1 MFVQQH
7 SFRSQSSTLEGL
19 PHRRGHLFIEEKNEF
34 VRASSATV
42 KMVVN
47 EVSTHPRRNFAIV
60 LAAVMYFGSTALTLA
75 CGKLVYN
82 SGSAKVRPSMVMM
95 VTTCQAIA
103 TILWGTLLIIRRFL
117 RSPHHVANCRGVGQP
132 RFWLLCVPYSVGY
145 FFVYYIMYL
154 AVQHVSGVAFV
165 ALMMARVN
173 IDMFLEA
180 LFLNRS
186 SETSRVGA
194 ANMIMICAIVHMLT
208 VPASDVSSTITLG
221 CVFTLAFNIVSSA
234 TYTYIP
240 WLRSRGYEDM
250 LNIAFVTSAQ
260 QALVGLAFACVAN
273 HGFSGLFND
282 FVGYQPWVL
291 VCASLLL
298 DGSCFF
304 GLQYLSPLAITLL
317 GGAMQVPV
325 MLLFETLFFAAPL
338 DAAYVAS
345 AVAVLASVVSFT
357 IVDREAQELAK
368 ESKLQ
373 SESQGITKSEHML
386 ALKARSQSCPA
397 LSSDGSTVVAIGD
410 PDAIV
415 WTATV

>member
-1 MFVQQH
+1 M
-7 SFRSQSSTLEGL
+7 G
-19 PHRRGHLFIEEKNEF
+19 
-34 VRASSATV
+34 
-42 KMVVN
+42 
-47 EVSTHPRRNFAIV
+47 
-60 LAAVMYFGSTALTLA
+60 
-75 CGKLVYN
+75 VYN
-82 SGSAKVRPSMVMM
+82 SGSADVRPGMVMM
-95 VTTCQAIA
+95 GTTCQAIA
-103 TILWGTLLIIRRFL
+103 TIFWGTLLIISRFL
-117 RSPHHVANCRGVGQP
+117 HSPQCVANSRDICQP
-132 RFWLLCVPYSVGY
+132 RFWLLCVPYSAGY
-145 FFVYYIMYL
+145 FFVYYLMYL
-154 AVQHVSGVAFV
+154 ALQHVSGVAFV

-186 SETSRVGA
+186 SKTSKVGV
-194 ANMIMICAIVHMLT
+194 ANMIMMCAIVHMLT
-208 VPASDVSSTITLG
+208 VPASDVSSNLALG
-221 CVFTLAFNIVSSA
+221 CAFALAFNIVSSA

-240 WLRSRGYEDM
+240 WLRSRGYEEV

-273 HGFSGLFND
+273 RGFSGLFDD

-298 DGSCFF
+298 DGSCLF
-304 GLQYLSPLAITLL
+304 GLQYLSPLANTLL

-325 MLLFETLFFAAPL
+325 MLLFELMFFAAPL

-357 IVDREAQELAK
+357 IVDREAQEPAK

-386 ALKARSQSCPA
+386 APKAGSQSCPV
-397 LSSDGSTVVAIGD
+397 LSSDGSTVGVIGD
-410 PDAIV
+410 PDAV
-415 WTATV
+415 DRTATV